1 MEVEIK
7 NIIVICVLGI
17 IAAWYVVCML
27 FRKNHYMYCGPIIKK
42 QIKLFKKNN
51 EIKAIEIINFF
62 VLPFIIALI
71 LFFYDIRIDKDMAE
85 TVLVIMS
92 ILLSSFFTLM
102 SLVLTVKV
110 PIDANMKLTAKQH
123 NDLNELFEATTNA
136 LNFEI
141 LISIIIILLNFFMIF
156 MEKIHSIDVVQ
167 LICSFLDFYF
177 ILVMVLNLFVVLR
190 EFFALISHFMS
201 KKNGQG
207 NS

>member
-7 NIIVICVLGI
+7 NIIVICILGI
-17 IAAWYVVCML
+17 IAVWYVVCMF

-42 QIKLFKKNN
+42 QIDLFKSSYN
-51 EIKAIEIINFF
+51 EVKMIEIINFF
-62 VLPFIIALI
+62 VLPFIIASI
-71 LFFYDIRIDKDMAE
+71 LFFYEIRIDADMAQ

-123 NDLNELFEATTNA
+123 NALNELFEATTDA

-141 LISIIIILLNFFMIF
+141 LISIIIILLDFFMIF
-156 MEKIHSIDVVQ
+156 MEKIHSIDVIQ

-177 ILVMVLNLFVVLR
+177 ILIMVLNLFVVLR
-190 EFFALISHFMS
+190 NFFALISYFMS
-201 KKNGQG
+201 KK
-207 NS
+207 SA